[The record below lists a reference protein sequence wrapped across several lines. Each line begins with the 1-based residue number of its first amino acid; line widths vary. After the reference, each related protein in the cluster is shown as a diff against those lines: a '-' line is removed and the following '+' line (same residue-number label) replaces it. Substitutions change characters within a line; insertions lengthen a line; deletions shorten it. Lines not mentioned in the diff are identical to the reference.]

1 MHTSVFSC
9 DCAQLDPIPNERN
22 KMKSRLS
29 LLRFSAYI
37 GLLTMASLSVSI
49 ASAQVNIRIGHGSA
63 AEETLWLMKADPKV
77 TPDQGKVYKLDYTLF
92 RGSDKRFQAFEAGE
106 IDIATSSA
114 HSVMMAA
121 AEGAK
126 FKIVATLSREG
137 VKGFATKY
145 MVKDESAIKSIAD
158 LKGKNVGIN
167 GARSSS
173 ELWARLAL
181 EKKGLD
187 TKKDVNWIS
196 LPFPSQ
202 GEAVRAG
209 KLDVGAFPQPFAAF
223 EEKRGGL
230 RTVFT
235 SQDGIA
241 RDEDLMVL
249 MVSDKFASQQPT
261 VLRAFLADLVRATT
275 HYVKNPKEARTAL
288 VEAKLVGIPLDTFLT
303 MKDYERPLDC
313 RVDTDSINA
322 MTVELTKFGFITK
335 PVNVMSF
342 IDISFLP
349 K

>member
-1 MHTSVFSC
+1 
-9 DCAQLDPIPNERN
+9 
-22 KMKSRLS
+22 MKSLS
-29 LLRFSAYI
+29 SLFRVVASV
-37 GLLTMASLSVSI
+37 GLFTAVTLSASL
-49 ASAQVNIRIGHGSA
+49 AMAQVNIRIGHGSA

-77 TPDQGKVYKLDYTLF
+77 TPDQGKAYKLDYTLF

-137 VKGFATKY
+137 AKGFATKY
-145 MVKDESAIKSIAD
+145 MVKDDSPIKTIAD

-167 GARSSS
+167 GVRSSS

-187 TKKDVNWIS
+187 TKRDVNWVA

-209 KLDVGAFPQPFAAF
+209 KLDIGAFPQPFAAF
-223 EEKRGGL
+223 EEKRGGM

-249 MVSDKFASQQPT
+249 MVSEKFASQQPAA
-261 VLRAFLADLVRATT
+261 LRAFLSDLVRATT
-275 HYVKNPKEARTAL
+275 HYVKNPKDARTAL
-288 VEAKLVGIPLDTFLT
+288 VDAKLVGIPLDTFLA

-313 RVDTDSINA
+313 RVDTDSIKA
-322 MTVELTKFGFITK
+322 MTTELTKFGFITK
-335 PVNVMSF
+335 PVNVMAF
-342 IDISFLP
+342 IDNSFLP

>member
-1 MHTSVFSC
+1 
-9 DCAQLDPIPNERN
+9 
-22 KMKSRLS
+22 MKSMTS
-29 LLRFSAYI
+29 WLRAATCC
-37 GLLTMASLSVSI
+37 GLLASGTLA
-49 ASAQVNIRIGHGSA
+49 ASTALAQVNIRIGHGSA

-77 TPDQGKVYKLDYTLF
+77 TPGQGKVYKLDYTLF

-106 IDIATSSA
+106 LDIATGSA

-126 FKIVATLSREG
+126 FKIVATISREG
-137 VKGFATKY
+137 AKGFSTKY
-145 MVKDESAIKSIAD
+145 MVKDDSPIKTIAD

-167 GARSSS
+167 GVRSSS

-187 TKKDVNWIS
+187 TKKDVNWVA

-249 MVSDKFASQQPT
+249 MVSEKFIAQQPA

-288 VEAKLVGIPLDTFLT
+288 VDAKLVGIPLDAFLT
-303 MKDYERPLDC
+303 MKDYERPLDG
-313 RVDTDSINA
+313 RVDMESIKA
-322 MTVELTKFGFITK
+322 MTTELTRFGFITK
-335 PVNVMSF
+335 PVNTTAFV
-342 IDISFLP
+342 DNSFLP

>member
-1 MHTSVFSC
+1 
-9 DCAQLDPIPNERN
+9 
-22 KMKSRLS
+22 MKLMTRRLRTAACS
-29 LLRFSAYI
+29 ALLAAGTLAASAA
-37 GLLTMASLSVSI
+37 L
-49 ASAQVNIRIGHGSA
+49 AQVNIRIGHGSA

-77 TPDQGKVYKLDYTLF
+77 TPGQGKAYKLDYTLF

-106 IDIATSSA
+106 LDIATGSA

-126 FKIVATLSREG
+126 FKIVATISREG
-137 VKGFATKY
+137 AKGFATRY
-145 MVKDESAIKSIAD
+145 MVKEDSPIKTIAD
-158 LKGKNVGIN
+158 LKGKNLGIN

-187 TKKDVNWIS
+187 TKKEVNWVA

-230 RTVFT
+230 RTIFT

-249 MVSDKFASQQPT
+249 MVSEKFATQQPA

-288 VEAKLVGIPLDTFLT
+288 VDAKLVGIPLDVFLT
-303 MKDYERPLDC
+303 MKDYERPLDG
-313 RVDTDSINA
+313 RVDMESIKA
-322 MTVELTKFGFITK
+322 MTAELSKFGFITK
-335 PVNVMSF
+335 PVNAAAFV
-342 IDISFLP
+342 DNSFLP

>member
-1 MHTSVFSC
+1 
-9 DCAQLDPIPNERN
+9 
-22 KMKSRLS
+22 MKLMTRRLRTAACS
-29 LLRFSAYI
+29 ALLAAGTLAASAA
-37 GLLTMASLSVSI
+37 L
-49 ASAQVNIRIGHGSA
+49 AQVNIRIGHGSA

-77 TPDQGKVYKLDYTLF
+77 TPSQGKAYKLDYTLF

-106 IDIATSSA
+106 LDIATGSA

-126 FKIVATLSREG
+126 FKIVATISREG
-137 VKGFATKY
+137 AKGFATRY
-145 MVKDESAIKSIAD
+145 MVKEDSPIKTIAD
-158 LKGKNVGIN
+158 LKGKNLGIN

-187 TKKDVNWIS
+187 TKKDVNWVA

-230 RTVFT
+230 RTIFT

-249 MVSDKFASQQPT
+249 MVSEKFATQQPA

-288 VEAKLVGIPLDTFLT
+288 VDAKLVGIPLDVFLT
-303 MKDYERPLDC
+303 MKDYERPLDG
-313 RVDTDSINA
+313 RVDMESIKA
-322 MTVELTKFGFITK
+322 MTAELSKFGFITK
-335 PVNVMSF
+335 PVNAAAFV
-342 IDISFLP
+342 DNSFLP

>member
-1 MHTSVFSC
+1 
-9 DCAQLDPIPNERN
+9 
-22 KMKSRLS
+22 MKLMTRRLRTAACS
-29 LLRFSAYI
+29 ALLAAGTLAASAA
-37 GLLTMASLSVSI
+37 L
-49 ASAQVNIRIGHGSA
+49 AQVNIRIGHGSA

-77 TPDQGKVYKLDYTLF
+77 TPSQGKAYKLDYTLF

-106 IDIATSSA
+106 LDIATGSA

-126 FKIVATLSREG
+126 FKIVATISREG
-137 VKGFATKY
+137 AKGFATRY
-145 MVKDESAIKSIAD
+145 MVKEDSPIKTIAD
-158 LKGKNVGIN
+158 LKGKNLGIN

-187 TKKDVNWIS
+187 TKKEVNWVA

-230 RTVFT
+230 RTIFT

-249 MVSDKFASQQPT
+249 MVSEKFATQQPA

-288 VEAKLVGIPLDTFLT
+288 VDAKLVGIPLDVFLT
-303 MKDYERPLDC
+303 MKDYERPLDG
-313 RVDTDSINA
+313 RVDMESIKA
-322 MTVELTKFGFITK
+322 MTAELSKFGFITK
-335 PVNVMSF
+335 PVNAAAFV
-342 IDISFLP
+342 DNSFLP